1 MFVGTFKETVE
12 GESRVAISPESCK
25 KLSNLG
31 YTILIEKDAGVNSS
45 FSNLS
50 YESAGAKLID
60 NKFDIINQVDIL
72 LSVTSIPDEKI
83 IEKSKQNLTIVGTF
97 DTYENYKTLQG
108 LAIKKINVISLDLLP
123 RISRAQ
129 SMDVLSSQ
137 ANLAGYKAVILA
149 SNLFKKAFP
158 MMMTAAGTII
168 PAKCLVLGAG
178 VAGLQA
184 IATAKRLGCVVSAF
198 DVRPEVEEQVKSLGA
213 KFIKVDDSDSAVKE
227 NSVYAKEMT
236 EEYKLK
242 QKAKIH
248 DSAKDMDII
257 ITTAMIPGKKAP
269 ILIENKTIREMK
281 LGSVIIDLAGASG
294 GNTEGAKFGK
304 EIKIDDVV
312 INSPTNLPSLVSFD
326 ASSLYSKNIFNFI
339 TSFLDDRKSFDI
351 NSDDELLTKSI
362 IIKNGVKTEN
372 FLGENKNV

>member
-1 MFVGTFKETVE
+1 MFVGTFKETIE
-12 GESRVAISPESCK
+12 GECRVAISPESCK
-25 KLSNLG
+25 KLTELG
-31 YTILIEKDAGVNSS
+31 CNILIEKDAGINSS
-45 FSNLS
+45 FSNSS
-50 YESAGAKLID
+50 YEAAGAKLLN
-60 NKFDIINQVDIL
+60 NKLDIINQTDIL
-72 LSVTSIPDEKI
+72 LSVTSIPDKKI
-83 IEKSKQNLTIVGTF
+83 IESSKENLIVVGTF
-97 DTYENYKTLQG
+97 NPYENKKSLQS
-108 LAIKKINVISLDLLP
+108 LAFKKINVLSLDLLP

-149 SNLFKKAFP
+149 SNLFRKAFP

-168 PAKCLVLGAG
+168 PAKCLILGAG

-184 IATAKRLGCVVSAF
+184 IATAKRLGCVVTAF

-213 KFIKVDDSDSAVKE
+213 KFIKVDDSDSTVKE

-248 DSAKDMDII
+248 ESAKDMDII

-269 ILIENKTIREMK
+269 ILIESKTIREMK
-281 LGSVIIDLAGASG
+281 LGSVILDLAGASG
-294 GNTEGAKFGK
+294 GNTEETKFGK
-304 EIKIDDVV
+304 EVIIGNVI

-339 TSFLDDRKSFDI
+339 KSFLDDKKSFDI

-362 IIKNGVKTEN
+362 IIKNGIKTEN
-372 FLGENKNV
+372 FLEEK

>member
-1 MFVGTFKETVE
+1 MFVGTFKETVD

-83 IEKSKQNLTIVGTF
+83 IEKSKQNLIIVGTF
-97 DTYENYKTLQG
+97 DTYENYKTLQS
-108 LAIKKINVISLDLLP
+108 LAKKKINVISLDLLP

-184 IATAKRLGCVVSAF
+184 IATAKRLGCVVTAF

-213 KFIKVDDSDSAVKE
+213 KFIKVDDSDSTVQE

-294 GNTEGAKFGK
+294 GNTEGVKFGK

-351 NSDDELLTKSI
+351 NSDDEILTKSI
-362 IIKNGVKTEN
+362 IIKNGLKTEN
-372 FLGENKNV
+372 FLEENKNV

>member
-1 MFVGTFKETVE
+1 MYVGTFKETIE
-12 GESRVAISPESCK
+12 GECRVAISPESCK
-25 KLSNLG
+25 KLTELG
-31 YTILIEKDAGVNSS
+31 CNILIEKDAGINSS
-45 FSNLS
+45 FSNSS
-50 YESAGAKLID
+50 YEAAGAKLLN
-60 NKFDIINQVDIL
+60 NKLDIINQTDIL
-72 LSVTSIPDEKI
+72 LSVTSIPDKKI
-83 IEKSKQNLTIVGTF
+83 IESSKENLIVVGTF
-97 DTYENYKTLQG
+97 NPYDNKKSLQS
-108 LAIKKINVISLDLLP
+108 LAFKKINVLSLDLLP

-137 ANLAGYKAVILA
+137 AKLAGYKAVILA
-149 SNLFKKAFP
+149 SNLFRKAFP

-168 PAKCLVLGAG
+168 PAKCLILGAG

-184 IATAKRLGCVVSAF
+184 IATAKRLGCVVTAF

-213 KFIKVDDSDSAVKE
+213 KFIKVDDNDSTVKE
-227 NSVYAKEMT
+227 GSVYAKEMT

-248 DSAKDMDII
+248 ESAKDMDII

-269 ILIENKTIREMK
+269 ILIESKTIREMK
-281 LGSVIIDLAGASG
+281 LGSVIVDLAGASG
-294 GNTEGAKFGK
+294 GNTEGTKFGK
-304 EIKIDDVV
+304 EVIIDNVI

-339 TSFLDDRKSFDI
+339 KSFLDDKKSFDI

-362 IIKNGVKTEN
+362 IIKNGIKTEN
-372 FLGENKNV
+372 FLEEK